1 MSTNLQQVPEHLK
14 SRYKDFEFLS
24 AGAMGRVFKATDSI
38 LLIDVAIKVLL
49 ENRHIR
55 SESAV
60 RFQQEAKAVSK
71 LQHKNILT
79 IMDFGI
85 TDGGEPYIVME
96 FIKGKTLAEIL
107 NTHEQL
113 TLAEATNIIGQ
124 ICDGM
129 EHAHRV
135 GVIHRDLKPA
145 NIMVLGDD
153 LQTATIRILDFG
165 IAKYEERL
173 LNTIG
178 SATPSGTLLGSPQ
191 YMSPEQVDSK
201 NIDNRSDIY
210 SVGCIL
216 FQMMT
221 GRHAHERDSTITLL
235 QAKREEPAPKI
246 NSVISHKPVPPA
258 VEEVVARCL
267 ETNPADRFRSMLEF
281 KQALFDAVD
290 ADDFAPDSVD
300 NKQSKKPKIVVSIA
314 LLLLIG
320 GFSFVIFRPDSLM
333 IEDTPPPVVARPRL
347 GEKQVVLKA
356 QEIKDASLVQ
366 DLFKIEQD
374 GRKWT
379 AIVPVVTDSA
389 LAKLSLFPRIEELY
403 LKDQEHISKKGYE
416 YIAALPNL
424 RCLHL
429 AEARIKD
436 DDLEPIGKS
445 PSLWRLGID
454 GTAVTDSGISHLANS
469 CIADLNLERTALTDE
484 GLKSVGKMPKLDRLL
499 ISNTRIT
506 DQGLKY
512 LKPMK
517 LNSLHLEGCA
527 VGDEGLKY
535 LPGMMKVIRPAET
548 TPRTVIDRLYL
559 GQTNISV
566 RGLRSIQAA
575 DLRELYM
582 SNCRSIDDEAVA
594 FIARTWPKLEVL
606 TINDTRATSAS
617 IKHLAKLHGPRELG
631 VAALGLTD
639 EDILPLL
646 ELKKLESLNIS
657 ANPITD
663 ESLFR
668 LMKMPQ
674 IRRIDLTHCRNITAE
689 GLRKCQVESPDVKF
703 TAPELELE
711 TQGTADDIAD
721 MMMSE
726 GR

>member
-1 MSTNLQQVPEHLK
+1 MSPDLQHVPEHLK
-14 SRYKDFEFLS
+14 SRYKDFELLG

-96 FIKGKTLAEIL
+96 FIKGKTLAEIF
-107 NTHEQL
+107 NTHEQF

-129 EHAHRV
+129 EHAHKV

-173 LNTIG
+173 LDTTG

-191 YMSPEQVDSK
+191 YMSPEQVDSR
-201 NIDNRSDIY
+201 NIDSRSDIY

-216 FQMMT
+216 FQIIT

-235 QAKREEPAPKI
+235 QAKREEAAPRI
-246 NSVISHKPVPPA
+246 NSVFSHNPVPPA
-258 VEEVVARCL
+258 VEEVVAKCL
-267 ETNPADRFRSMLEF
+267 ETDPADRFKSMLEF

-290 ADDFAPDSVD
+290 ADECAPDLVEND
-300 NKQSKKPKIVVSIA
+300 RSKKPMIVVSIA

-320 GFSFVIFRPDSLM
+320 GFSFVIFRPVFL

-347 GEKQVVLKA
+347 GEKQVVLKE
-356 QEIKDASLVQ
+356 QEIKDASFVQ

-389 LAKLSLFPRIEELY
+389 LAKLSLFPKIEELY

-424 RCLHL
+424 RNLQL

-436 DDLEPIGKS
+436 EDLEPIGKA
-445 PSLWRLGID
+445 PNLLRLGID
-454 GTAVTDSGISHLANS
+454 GTAVTDRGISHLANS
-469 CIADLNLERTALTDE
+469 FIVDLNLERTALTDE
-484 GLKSVGKMPKLDRLL
+484 GLQSVGKMTKLDRLL

-506 DQGLKY
+506 DRGLKY
-512 LKPMK
+512 LKHMK
-517 LNSLHLEGCA
+517 INSLHLEGCA
-527 VGDEGLKY
+527 IGDEGLKY
-535 LPGMMKVIRPAET
+535 LPGMMEVKHPTEE

-566 RGLRSIQAA
+566 RGLKSIQAA
-575 DLRELYM
+575 DLRELFM
-582 SNCRSIDDEAVA
+582 SNCRGIDDEAVA
-594 FIARTWPKLEVL
+594 LIARAWPKLEVL
-606 TINDTRATSAS
+606 TINDTSATSAS
-617 IKHLAKLHGPRELG
+617 IKHLAKLHGLRELG

-639 EDILPLL
+639 EDMLPLL
-646 ELKKLESLNIS
+646 KLEKLESLNIS
-657 ANPITD
+657 ANPLTD
-663 ESLFR
+663 ETLYR
-668 LMKMPQ
+668 LMKMPET
-674 IRRIDLTHCRNITAE
+674 RRIDLTHCKNITAE
-689 GLRKCQVESPDVKF
+689 GLRKCQIERTDVKF

-711 TQGTADDIAD
+711 TQGTTGDIAN
-721 MMMSE
+721 MMNA